1 MTNDPTGRALHLLSL
16 LQTHRLWRAAELAER
31 LDVTERTVRRDV
43 DRLRTLGY
51 PVDAT
56 TGTDGGYRL
65 AVGAHLPPLVLDD
78 DEAVAVAVGLRSAA
92 GAAIGGI
99 EDTSLRA
106 LAKIEQLL
114 PDRLRRRVSALHSNV
129 VELRWSGPDD
139 DVDPDA
145 LSVLAVACR
154 DREDVRFDYR
164 RRDGERSQRLV
175 EPHQLVTAERRWYL
189 VAFDLR
195 RNDWRTFRVDRLSA
209 AELAGG
215 RFAARQIPGGDAGAF
230 LTASIASIPRNV
242 EAVLT
247 VDAAYAQ
254 IEPVLSMVDHHVV
267 DTAPAS
273 CVIRLN
279 AEDVDHLT
287 LSIVR
292 VALNAPVA
300 AIEPNDV
307 ADAVALLTQRLHAR
321 STAAQPLSADVP
333 EYLTVDAVA
342 SGAPEGATW
351 SALHKQHELAGK
363 PGKRAQAALGGE
375 AGGT

>member
-78 DEAVAVAVGLRSAA
+78 DEAVAVALGLRSAA
-92 GAAIGGI
+92 SAAIGGI

-114 PDRLRRRVSALHSNV
+114 PDRLRRRVSTLHSSV
-129 VELRWSGPDD
+129 VELRWSGPDA

-154 DREDVRFDYR
+154 NREEVRFDYR
-164 RRDGERSQRLV
+164 RRDGDRSRRLV

-189 VAFDLR
+189 VAYDLR
-195 RNDWRTFRVDRLSA
+195 RNDWRTFRVDRLSDTK
-209 AELAGG
+209 LAGG
-215 RFAARQIPGGDAGAF
+215 HFTAREIPGGDAGAF

-242 EAVLT
+242 QALVT
-247 VDAAYAQ
+247 VEAAYAQ
-254 IEPVLSMVDHHVV
+254 LEPVLSWVDHHVV
-267 DTAPAS
+267 DTATDS
-273 CVIRLN
+273 CVIGIN

-292 VALNAPVA
+292 VALNAPIA
-300 AIEPNDV
+300 AIAPDDV
-307 ADAVALLTQRLHAR
+307 ADAVTLLTQRLPSR
-321 STAAQPLSADVP
+321 PPAA
-333 EYLTVDAVA
+333 
-342 SGAPEGATW
+342 
-351 SALHKQHELAGK
+351 
-363 PGKRAQAALGGE
+363 KR
-375 AGGT
+375 